1 MSLKYGATCFRESR
15 TSIVNEASKSAMK
28 ASITGPMLPSSVESN
43 VEQYL
48 KINLS
53 VPTAFNQ
60 LSACR
65 DWLTASR
72 TGIVRVFKA
81 ITTASTEGSTSF

>member
-1 MSLKYGATCFRESR
+1 MVRPVSGKAGQA
-15 TSIVNEASKSAMK
+15 IVNEASKSAMK

-48 KINLS
+48 KKNLS

-60 LSACR
+60 AECLQRLA
-65 DWLTASR
+65 D
-72 TGIVRVFKA
+72 
-81 ITTASTEGSTSF
+81 SFSYRYCTRL